1 MERDRRDTNIRSY
14 SVAVRS
20 ATVDRLMEEL
30 RSWRSSSMKWGQG
43 QPCTVIESKSDNN
56 DESVHS
62 GSDHERM
69 SQVSYR

>member
-1 MERDRRDTNIRSY
+1 
-14 SVAVRS
+14 
-20 ATVDRLMEEL
+20 
-30 RSWRSSSMKWGQG
+30 MKWGQG